1 MSKKPPGLIRSIAEN
16 RRARR
21 EYDILESVE
30 AGLVL
35 QGSEVKSMRNGK
47 ANLVDAHVRFK
58 NGEAFLVDLHIAPY
72 PQAGP
77 HQNHEPR
84 RPRKLLLKVRE
95 IDRLDRKVS
104 EKGLAIVPLKLYF
117 KGPWVK
123 VELALGRGR
132 KTYDKR
138 QVIKERQD
146 KRDTARALR
155 GRD

>member
-1 MSKKPPGLIRSIAEN
+1 MSNKPKAEIRSIAEN

-21 EYDILESVE
+21 EYEVLDTVE

-35 QGSEVKSMRNGK
+35 QGSEVKSLRAGK
-47 ANLVDAHVRFK
+47 ATMVDAHVRFRD
-58 NGEAFLVDLHIAPY
+58 GEAWLHDLHIAQY

-77 HQNHEPR
+77 HQNHEPK

-95 IDRLDRKVS
+95 IDRLERKVA
-104 EKGLAIVPLKLYF
+104 ERGLTLIPLKLYF
-117 KGPWVK
+117 RGAWVK
-123 VELALGRGR
+123 TELALGRGR
-132 KTYDKR
+132 KLHDKR
-138 QVIKERQD
+138 QAIKERQD